1 MSEATRSENRV
12 GDSAAD
18 AAPASAAAAAPAA
31 TKQMSVRLVPVG
43 NSDQAIVANY
53 SSINLAPSMAFVDF
67 GFLEPAVLAALP
79 RLARSGGKMP
89 EKLNG
94 RLAVRVAMGYDSIAG
109 LHQQLGEVLKG
120 LKAARA
126 AGARKTVQ

>member
-1 MSEATRSENRV
+1 MSEATRNENRA
-12 GDSAAD
+12 GESAAE
-18 AAPASAAAAAPAA
+18 ATTASAAAAPAA
-31 TKQMSVRLVPVG
+31 ARQMSVRLVPVG
-43 NSDQAIVANY
+43 NSDQAVVANY
-53 SSINLAPSMAFVDF
+53 STINLAPSMAFVDF

-94 RLAVRVAMGYDSIAG
+94 RLAVRVALGYDSIAG

-126 AGARKTVQ
+126 AGAKKTVQ

>member
-1 MSEATRSENRV
+1 MSEATRSENRA
-12 GDSAAD
+12 GESAAD
-18 AAPASAAAAAPAA
+18 AAAASAAAAPAA
-31 TKQMSVRLVPVG
+31 AKQMSVRLVPVG
-43 NSDQAIVANY
+43 NSDQAVVANY
-53 SSINLAPSMAFVDF
+53 STINLAPSMAFVDF

-94 RLAVRVAMGYDSIAG
+94 RLAVRVALGYDSIAG
-109 LHQQLGEVLKG
+109 LHQQLGEVLTG

-126 AGARKTVQ
+126 AGAKKTVQ